1 MLCMV
6 IVIIMWYIQTVHVME
21 YSKPILLP
29 PRCTFSPLFQLF
41 NMTLALKGRWK
52 QRKQISD
59 HFFLYHA
66 VAIVLR
72 LAKSWFRI
80 GSLEILA
87 SNGEEDLLR
96 WSSIWFLSYMKNLR
110 QGFQL
115 LFLLLVLTVISWMR
129 HSYSRSFLFSLRKV
143 VDFVIEEHFPDLS
156 KKTDKYL
163 VREQ

>member
-1 MLCMV
+1 
-6 IVIIMWYIQTVHVME
+6 MWYVVQSVHVMK
-21 YSKPILLP
+21 YSKPIQLP
-29 PRCTFSPLFQLF
+29 PTCTFSTLFQLF
-41 NMTLALKGRWK
+41 IMTVALKGRWK

-59 HFFLYHA
+59 HFFLQHTA
-66 VAIVLR
+66 AIVLR

-87 SNGEEDLLR
+87 SNGEDDILR
-96 WSSIWFLSYMKNLR
+96 WSSIWFLSYLKNLR

-129 HSYSRSFLFSLRKV
+129 PFLFSLRKV
-143 VDFVIEEHFPDLS
+143 VDFVIAEHFPELS